1 MEKDLMRSFKIRNEE
16 SSGKQDLKTEE
27 SIDLYPLIEDTDKP
41 LFLNRKRRKSATL
54 GMEGREME

>member
-1 MEKDLMRSFKIRNEE
+1 MRSFKIRSEE

>member
-1 MEKDLMRSFKIRNEE
+1 MEKDLMRSFKIRDEE

-27 SIDLYPLIEDTDKP
+27 SIDLYPLEDTDKQ